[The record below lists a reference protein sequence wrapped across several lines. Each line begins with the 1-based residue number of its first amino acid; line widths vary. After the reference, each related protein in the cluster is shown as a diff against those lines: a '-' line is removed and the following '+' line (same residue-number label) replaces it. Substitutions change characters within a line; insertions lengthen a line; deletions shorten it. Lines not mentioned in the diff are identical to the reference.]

1 MVYTNL
7 KNTALG
13 MRKEGL
19 SYAEIKEKVPVSKS
33 TLSKWFREVKLSPV
47 QKSRLQQK
55 RAEAAK
61 RGAEKKVVRTLRSIE
76 EIKKNSSREIG
87 KISKR
92 ELWLMGVVLYWKNGN
107 KNDLKKG
114 AHFTSADPD
123 QIKMFLKWLYEVG
136 GLKDEELIFDIFLTG
151 TDTPDGAINFW
162 SGITGFSKDSFQH
175 IYRHKK
181 RHRKS
186 KRQVQKNSENELLR
200 IRVRASSMLARQIS
214 GWIEG
219 LKEV

>member
-1 MVYTNL
+1 M
-7 KNTALG
+7 
-13 MRKEGL
+13 
-19 SYAEIKEKVPVSKS
+19 SYSEIKEKVPVSKA
-33 TLSKWFREVKLSPV
+33 TLSKWFREIKLSLV
-47 QKSRLQQK
+47 QKSRLKQK

-61 RGAEKKVVRTLRSIE
+61 KGSEKKIAQTRQAIE
-76 EIKKNSSREIG
+76 EIQKNSSRAIG
-87 KISKR
+87 QISKR

-114 AHFTSADPD
+114 VHFTSADPD

-151 TDTPDGAINFW
+151 TGASDGAISFW
-162 SGITGFSKDSFQH
+162 SKTTGFSGDSFGH

-186 KRQVQKNSENELLR
+186 TRRVPKNSENGLLR

-219 LKEV
+219 LKKISSS